1 MATKQEQSSSKTLN
15 IVLVIVGIIAVLIF
29 MGVITRFTMFSAT
42 NKLNEQAEELRE
54 TTNDLTRK
62 SDLAK
67 IYSDI
72 YEYEMNNNGKLPNS
86 TSAIKGYLSVS
97 SDPDGESYDFDF
109 SKLEDG
115 QTKSVTTFDHTIYF
129 VSHAECD
136 DDKAV
141 YSSSARDFAL
151 LYRLEN
157 KTTYCYSE

>member
-1 MATKQEQSSSKTLN
+1 MVTKQEQSSSKTLN
-15 IVLVIVGIIAVLIF
+15 IVLVIVVVIAVIAFIGIL
-29 MGVITRFTMFSAT
+29 SAVLMHSTT
-42 NKLNEQAEELRE
+42 NKLNEQAEELKE

-72 YEYEMNNNGKLPNS
+72 YEYEMNNNGRLPSN
-86 TSAIKGYLSVS
+86 TSAIKGYLSVG
-97 SDPDGESYDFDF
+97 SDPDGENYKFDF

-115 QTKSVTTFDHTIYF
+115 QTKNVATFDHTIYF

-141 YSSSARDFAL
+141 YSSFARDFAL